1 MRHALCGFI
10 HFSKYMIEQRGVKY
24 VPMLLSNSS
33 SLESRFSRQRRTN
46 HDSATKYSTGVS
58 NMTTRSARA
67 QTTGRCY
74 LAEDCAEENGTGRSS
89 ELPNGFSLAKSQRLA
104 TEAALQ
110 RITASRKSINE
121 QRQRPDST
129 SLFATK
135 EPPTKHSEMK
145 ELAQKFN
152 YQIDKSVID
161 AIIGTKRFQQF
172 HDLCHDD
179 KGTKEWISKFITS
192 SHDALEPL
200 FHSTTSNLLSY
211 FEDEVYGTKST
222 PCLGISVC
230 EYLIFLILSITML
243 CTVGCIASRLN
254 HGGRRYC
261 RTLSCEDLFC
271 HKRYE
276 SGG

>member
-46 HDSATKYSTGVS
+46 HDSATKYSAGVS

-172 HDLCHDD
+172 QIFATTTRAQRNGSRNLSLAHTTHWSLSSTVSHPIFCP
-179 KGTKEWISKFITS
+179 ISKM
-192 SHDALEPL
+192 
-200 FHSTTSNLLSY
+200 
-211 FEDEVYGTKST
+211 KST
-222 PCLGISVC
+222 VRNRLLAWG
-230 EYLIFLILSITML
+230 YLYASTSFLILSITML

-254 HGGRRYC
+254 HGDRRYC